1 MKIDKILNNS
11 VVVTRNDANQ
21 ELVVMGKGLAFKKK
35 IGDSIDVYQI
45 EKKFILEKSGMTDKL
60 ETLLRDVS
68 PVYLNIAAKIV
79 EYARGHLP
87 YDLDEYLYVALT
99 DHLSFAIS
107 REKQGITLKNP
118 LVWEIRKYY
127 KQEYKIAWKALDII
141 EEDTGHHLGEDE
153 AASIA
158 LHLVNSQ
165 LTGEH
170 VMTAVQVT
178 EMVSNLLNIVTYH
191 VKGNLDESSVN
202 YERFL
207 THLRFFAVRFLRD
220 ERLPELAESFLYDQ
234 VRLKYKHAFQCT
246 ERMDFYL
253 REKFDSGLTQDEQL
267 YLTVHIHRLT
277 KQSNQHKSK

>member
-1 MKIDKILNNS
+1 MRIEKILNNS

-35 IGDSIDVYQI
+35 IGDTIDPSGI
-45 EKKFILEKSGMTDKL
+45 EKKFILEKSGMTEKL

-68 PVYLNIAAKIV
+68 PVYLNIAAKVV

-87 YDLDEYLYVALT
+87 YDLDEYLYIALT

-107 REKQGITLKNP
+107 REKQGIVLKNP
-118 LVWEIRKYY
+118 LLWEIRKYY
-127 KQEYKIAWKALDII
+127 QQEYKIAWKALEIV
-141 EEDTGHHLGEDE
+141 EEETGYALGEDE

-158 LHLVNSQ
+158 LYLVNSQ

-170 VMTAVQVT
+170 MLRAVQVT
-178 EMVSNLLNIVTYH
+178 EMVSDLLNIVTYFF
-191 VKGNLDESSVN
+191 KGNLDDSSIN

-207 THLRFFAVRFLRD
+207 THLRFFAIRFLRD

-234 VRLKYKHAFQCT
+234 VRLKYRRAFECT
-246 ERMDFYL
+246 ERMDIYL
-253 REKFDSGLTQDEQL
+253 KERFHSGLTKDEQL

-277 KQSNQHKSK
+277 ECLQ

>member
-1 MKIDKILNNS
+1 MRIEKILNNS

-35 IGDSIDVYQI
+35 IGDTIDPSGI
-45 EKKFILEKSGMTDKL
+45 EKKFILEKSGMTEKL

-68 PVYLNIAAKIV
+68 PVYLNIAAKVV

-87 YDLDEYLYVALT
+87 YDLDEYLYIALT

-107 REKQGITLKNP
+107 REKQGIVLKNP
-118 LVWEIRKYY
+118 LLWEIRKYY
-127 KQEYKIAWKALDII
+127 QQEYKIAWKALEIV
-141 EEDTGHHLGEDE
+141 EEETGYALGEDE

-170 VMTAVQVT
+170 MLRAVQVT
-178 EMVSNLLNIVTYH
+178 EMVSDLLNIVTYFF
-191 VKGNLDESSVN
+191 KGNLDDSSIN

-207 THLRFFAVRFLRD
+207 THLRFFAIRFLRD

-234 VRLKYKHAFQCT
+234 VRLKYRRAFECT
-246 ERMDFYL
+246 ERMDIYL
-253 REKFDSGLTQDEQL
+253 KERFHSGLTKDEQL

-277 KQSNQHKSK
+277 ECLQ